1 MTMTNGIKL
10 TIYAHAKDKTYVDNR
25 TINAWRDL
33 NIFHVKVNPNH
44 MSNQIYQEIL
54 EAVNTHAGLNKLADP
69 VVLVGEEFEVEIYYV
84 DEEKKPEPE
93 HPTLEL
99 TW

>member
-1 MTMTNGIKL
+1 
-10 TIYAHAKDKTYVDNR
+10 
-25 TINAWRDL
+25 
-33 NIFHVKVNPNH
+33 
-44 MSNQIYQEIL
+44 
-54 EAVNTHAGLNKLADP
+54 
-69 VVLVGEEFEVEIYYV
+69 VLVGEEFEVEIYYV